1 MGEIILDYKKRD
13 KEVKKLKDKYKSD
26 TTLVRKRD
34 YENFVQIKESG
45 KEGKSKLFENYTYRN
60 NKWKCDPITFDDKE
74 YIFCSFIESK
84 FGKSAVLRE
93 EDMYHVQVNFWNVTF
108 NNCNFENIY
117 FEASRSVSYT
127 HL

>member
-1 MGEIILDYKKRD
+1 M
-13 KEVKKLKDKYKSD
+13 
-26 TTLVRKRD
+26 VRKRD

-117 FEASRSVSYT
+117 FEASRFWGCKFINCNFSEFGVVFDNCVFRNIEIEYDEK
-127 HL
+127 